1 MLDLKFIE
9 ENITLVK
16 EGIRKKHF
24 NVDLDKLMQL
34 NKERKNLIRESES
47 IKSIKNATSKEIS
60 KLSKEEK
67 EDRLSQMKELSIRE
81 KEIEQMLSEI
91 SRETQQ
97 ILLTVPNIPDESV
110 PEGKDDSENV
120 EIERH
125 G

>member
-67 EDRLSQMKELSIRE
+67 EDR
-81 KEIEQMLSEI
+81 
-91 SRETQQ
+91 
-97 ILLTVPNIPDESV
+97 
-110 PEGKDDSENV
+110 
-120 EIERH
+120 
-125 G
+125 